1 MSESDA
7 AERARRAADRHESLE
22 SRGEYRYA
30 VTTTVFD
37 ADVEVGSAGGN
48 ATFSVAVRVPM
59 LDAVTADRVA
69 PVVED
74 GWFDTFA
81 LRLED
86 VDGVLR
92 GSDDVAVEVERAG
105 DEAVVQVTIADLDA
119 NRAADDAVAVVEYVE
134 GTYVEGVIPG
144 YDYTEPVT
152 DLIQQATDAAGGSRG
167 GTPL

>member
-1 MSESDA
+1 MSGSDA
-7 AERARRAADRHESLE
+7 VERARRAADSHESLE
-22 SRGEYRYA
+22 PRDDDRYA
-30 VTTTVFD
+30 VATTVFD
-37 ADVEVGSAGGN
+37 ADVEVGSADGY

-92 GSDDVAVEVERAG
+92 GSDDVGVEVERTG
-105 DEAVVQVTIADLDA
+105 EEAVVRVELSDLDA
-119 NRAADDAVAVVEYVE
+119 KRAADDAVAVVEYVE

-144 YDYTEPVT
+144 YEYTEPVT
-152 DLIQQATDAAGGSRG
+152 DLIQQAADAAGGSRG

>member
-7 AERARRAADRHESLE
+7 VERARRAADRHESLE
-22 SRGEYRYA
+22 AREADRYA

-37 ADVEVGSAGGN
+37 ADVEVGSAGGE
-48 ATFSVAVRVPM
+48 ATFSVAIRVPL

-74 GWFDTFA
+74 GWFDTFT

-92 GSDDVAVEVERAG
+92 GSDDVAVDVERAD
-105 DEAVVQVTIADLDA
+105 DEAVVHVAIADLDA
-119 NRAADDAVAVVEYVE
+119 NRAAEDAVAVVEYVE

-152 DLIQQATDAAGGSRG
+152 DLIQRAADTAGGSRG

>member
-1 MSESDA
+1 MSEDDA
-7 AERARRAADRHESLE
+7 AERARRAADQHESIDQ
-22 SRGEYRYA
+22 RGEGRYA
-30 VTTTVFD
+30 ITTTVFD
-37 ADVEVGSAGGN
+37 ADVEIESWDGKAAFAV
-48 ATFSVAVRVPM
+48 TVRVPM

-92 GSDDVAVEVERAG
+92 GSDDVDVDVERG
-105 DEAVVQVTIADLDA
+105 EDDAVVHVELADLDA
-119 NRAADDAVAVVEYVE
+119 KRAADDAVAVVEYVE

-152 DLIQQATDAAGGSRG
+152 NLLQQAADAAGGSRG